1 MKKIMLIAAMFGIL
15 ATATAQEDK
24 GQNDVAPASEEI
36 SRIKLA
42 SDLAK
47 YGYETYSATALIEA
61 ARIMGEVSTQ
71 DLECESFEASQGEKE
86 DKDEMAPELSFESLI
101 ASASEFADGDEALM
115 GMIDMLEAD
124 FGDSDRGRV
133 GGPSRTVE
141 RVSSNDVD
149 IYHIRFRGG
158 EPAEIF
164 VSGDGDT
171 DLDLYVYDENG
182 NLIESDTDY
191 SDDCYVKWF
200 PRWTG
205 VFKVRIKNLG
215 NVYNEY
221 LMLTN

>member
-1 MKKIMLIAAMFGIL
+1 MLFVALFGFF
-15 ATATAQEDK
+15 ATATAQEGKD
-24 GQNDVAPASEEI
+24 QNDVAPSSEEI

-47 YGYETYSATALIEA
+47 YGYETYSAASLIDA
-61 ARIMGEVSTQ
+61 ARIMGEISTQ
-71 DLECESFEASQGEKE
+71 ELDCESFDASHGDKE
-86 DKDEMAPELSFESLI
+86 DKAEMAPVLSFETLI
-101 ASASEFADGDEALM
+101 ASAREFADGDEALM
-115 GMIDMLEAD
+115 GMIEMLEAD
-124 FGDSDRGRV
+124 FSDSDRGRV

-141 RVSSNDVD
+141 RVSSNDTD
-149 IYHIRFRGG
+149 IYRIRFRGG
-158 EPAEIF
+158 QAAEVF

-171 DLDLYVYDENG
+171 DLDLYVYDEND

-205 VFKVRIKNLG
+205 VFEIRIKNLG
-215 NVYNEY
+215 GVYNEY